1 MDSTGIGNA
10 KLPRVEFLQISRNSR
25 SWREVGKLFTL
36 SLESCSTVEHLKNCH
51 VDLFSLFLFS
61 FLCLV
66 EMFAL
71 ISIELFA
78 NDISEKASRTSVSR
92 LLRTPLEWIFAKRS
106 YREQSGTKC
115 RGKIGLC
122 YSWLP
127 ICNVAFYSDI
137 QAVKIWIRW
146 INLSRR

>member
-1 MDSTGIGNA
+1 MRNQGT
-10 KLPRVEFLQISRNSR
+10 LQEFIQAMIDGLDWHRKREAFSRWVFANSAEFSLLER
-25 SWREVGKLFTL
+25 GGEAVY
-36 SLESCSTVEHLKNCH
+36 SLESCSTVERLKNCH

-61 FLCLV
+61 FLFLV

-71 ISIELFA
+71 ICIELFA
-78 NDISEKASRTSVSR
+78 NDVSEKSSRTSVSR

-106 YREQSGTKC
+106 YREQRGTKC

-127 ICNVAFYSDI
+127 IRNVAFYSDI
-137 QAVKIWIRW
+137 
-146 INLSRR
+146 

>member
-1 MDSTGIGNA
+1 MRNQGT
-10 KLPRVEFLQISRNSR
+10 LQEFIQAMIDGLDWHRKREASSRWVFANSAEFSLLER
-25 SWREVGKLFTL
+25 GGEAVY
-36 SLESCSTVEHLKNCH
+36 SLEGCSTVERLKNCH

-78 NDISEKASRTSVSR
+78 NDVSEKSSRTSVSR

-127 ICNVAFYSDI
+127 IRNVAFYSDI
-137 QAVKIWIRW
+137 
-146 INLSRR
+146 